1 MDRRYR
7 SGDQPLGSGPR
18 PATEAQQFEQ
28 LVARIEAAAAPRGA
42 VVKSPDRIR
51 DLTTG
56 RLREV
61 DASIRYK
68 VGTVDVLITV
78 ECRKRSRKADDTWI
92 EQLATK
98 RAKLGAAKTIAVSAR
113 GFSSS
118 APQTAAHHGI
128 ELRTLSEVSAAEI
141 EDWFLPGVVN
151 VFRVFDKVEC
161 GVFLFDPE
169 GQPEQAGYPVDAFAP
184 VFFSDFIH
192 SPFPAATL
200 LHLLERIRP
209 EEFTEVPLDG
219 TKKQIV
225 TGITWEPGQ
234 LKAATSSGRR
244 DVAFVGFLV
253 IVYYESRVCELTSGT
268 HHSYSGSDG
277 TEVQHST
284 FEAEIF
290 DGVATF
296 EFQSTD
302 EGKPAGV
309 GWSFRPKTPA
319 AEASDK
325 PSSEAPTS
333 QGDEADGEGR

>member
-1 MDRRYR
+1 VKSR
-7 SGDQPLGSGPR
+7 R

-28 LVARIEAAAAPRGA
+28 LVARIEAAAAPLGA

-118 APQTAAHHGI
+118 AARTAAYHGI
-128 ELRTLSEVSAAEI
+128 ELRTLSEVSAVEI
-141 EDWFLPGVVN
+141 EGWFLPPGGTVN

-161 GVFLFDPE
+161 VVFLFDPE
-169 GQPEQAGYPVDAFAP
+169 GQREQAGYSVDAFAP

-192 SPFPAATL
+192 SPLPAATL

-209 EEFTEVPLDG
+209 EEFAEVPLDG
-219 TKKQIV
+219 TKKQIE

-234 LKAATSSGRR
+234 LQAATSSGRR
-244 DVAFVGFLV
+244 DVAFLGFLV
-253 IVYYESRVCELTSGT
+253 VVYYESRACELASGT
-268 HHSYSGSDG
+268 HHSYAGSDG
-277 TEVQHST
+277 TEVQRST

-319 AEASDK
+319 AETSDK
-325 PSSEAPTS
+325 LSSEAPIS
-333 QGDEADGEGR
+333 QDDEADGEGR